1 MSTVTPHDPPSDS
14 PQAQARRWYVQRI
27 SAMVLAVLVF
37 GHLALMIYAVR
48 GGLSGAEIL
57 GRTQGNVGLAAYY
70 AVFVLACALHV
81 PTGLAN
87 IAVEW
92 GRWSPSRALLAAR
105 VFGLVILVLG
115 WRAVYAVMSGGV

>member
-1 MSTVTPHDPPSDS
+1 MRTVASHDTPSDS

-27 SAMVLAVLVF
+27 SAMVLAVLVL

-57 GRTQGNVGLAAYY
+57 GRTQGHLGLAAYY
-70 AVFVLACALHV
+70 GVFVLACALHV

-92 GRWSPSRALLAAR
+92 GRWSPGKALLAAR

-115 WRAVYAVMSGGV
+115 WRAVYAVISGGV